1 MASTTTPSGSPP
13 SGGGRVFASEIREI
27 TAADELGQSF
37 LPYSLSVITA
47 RALPDVRD
55 GLKPVQ
61 RRILTSM
68 IRQGLRP
75 AGNTRKCAKVVGD
88 VVGSYHPHGDS
99 AVYDA
104 LVRLGQDFSLR
115 VPLVHPQGN
124 FGTLDDPPAA
134 YRYTECKLTEAAME
148 LIGEWDE
155 ETVPFRP
162 TFTGEDRDTEPEY
175 LPARFPNLLVNG
187 SSGIA
192 VGMATNMP
200 PHNLAEVVAV
210 LKLVLGQRRPK
221 GDVPTEGAL
230 ASRAEMGEATR
241 SPTGAPAPGRA
252 RRSRPTLE
260 ELMAALPGPDFP
272 TGGIVV
278 DDGGL
283 RDAYEN
289 GRGSIRVRAK
299 VEVDQVTARRRG
311 LIVTELPYT
320 VGPERVIAKLK
331 ELVTS
336 GRLTAVTDVRNLS
349 DRAHGM
355 RIQIEVKPGVD
366 PNTLLTE
373 LYRLTPLEETFGIN
387 NVALVDG
394 VPTTL
399 GLYELC
405 HHYLEH
411 RLDMVV
417 RRTQFRLRKAQERAH
432 ILEGLVIA
440 LDNIDRVIAIIRG
453 SKTADV
459 ARQALMAEFTL
470 SEIQATA
477 ILDMRLR
484 RLTQLERQEL
494 IDELNKL
501 RREIADYEKILDS
514 EQRRRTIVA
523 KELDELV
530 EKLGSPR
537 RTVLLDG
544 NDAPRVTARDAPV
557 SFELADEP
565 CILTLSTSGL
575 IGRELEAAHAS
586 KGRLGRH
593 DILVAELHLSSFTT
607 ARAVTD
613 RGRVLTVTAHEV
625 PEVSGRSRGAATA
638 EVFAVQTGERVVALL
653 GAGTEPILFVTAN
666 GTAKRLSGEEF
677 EAAKDGTQ
685 VLSLADGDRVVA
697 AMVAADSAEVVMIAS
712 DAQALRTR
720 AATVPVQGRTSRG
733 VAGMK
738 LRGDATVVA
747 AGLATDTGVI
757 FTSTDGDTAKLTGT
771 TELPTQ
777 GRAAGG
783 VRLTRLRGNNGETA
797 VRLAVVAPGPDLW
810 CAVALD
816 EDPTKIDPQPL
827 PIPVPLTRRDGTSTR
842 TARRV
847 LAAGRAR
854 W

>member
-1 MASTTTPSGSPP
+1 MASTTTPPGTPP
-13 SGGGRVFASEIREI
+13 PGGGRAFASEIREI

-134 YRYTECKLTEAAME
+134 YRYTECKLTEAAIE

-192 VGMATNMP
+192 VGMATNMA
-200 PHNLAEVVAV
+200 PHNLAEVVNV
-210 LKLVLGQRRPK
+210 LKLVLAQRRP
-221 GDVPTEGAL
+221 
-230 ASRAEMGEATR
+230 
-241 SPTGAPAPGRA
+241 
-252 RRSRPTLE
+252 RPTLE

-289 GRGSIRVRAK
+289 GRGTIRIRAK

-311 LIVTELPYT
+311 LIVTELPYS

-331 ELVTS
+331 ELVTA

-349 DRAHGM
+349 DRANGM

-399 GLYELC
+399 GLYDLC
-405 HHYLEH
+405 RHYLDH

-459 ARQALMAEFTL
+459 ARQALMAEFSL

-501 RREIADYEKILDS
+501 RREIADYEKILES

-544 NDAPRVTARDAPV
+544 NDAPRVTAKDAPV

-575 IGRELEAAHAS
+575 IGRELEAAHAV

-593 DILVAELHLSSFTT
+593 DILLAELHLSSFTT

-625 PEVSGRSRGAATA
+625 PEVSGRSRGAAAA

-653 GAGTEPILFVTAN
+653 GAGSEPILFVTAN
-666 GTAKRLSGEEF
+666 GTAKRLSGEDF
-677 EAAKDGTQ
+677 EATKDGTP

-697 AMVAADSAEVVMIAS
+697 ALVADDEAEVVMVAS

-720 AATVPVQGRTSRG
+720 AGTVPVQGRTARG

-738 LRGDATVVA
+738 LRGGATVVA
-747 AGLATDTGVI
+747 AGLAVDAGVI
-757 FTSTDGDTAKLTGT
+757 FTSTDGDTAKLTSVS
-771 TELPTQ
+771 ELPTQ

-783 VRLTRLRGNNGETA
+783 VRLTRLRGNNGETR
-797 VRLAVVAPGPDLW
+797 VHLATVAPGPDLW
-810 CAVALD
+810 CAVASD

-827 PIPVPLTRRDGTSTR
+827 PIPVPVTRRDGNSTR